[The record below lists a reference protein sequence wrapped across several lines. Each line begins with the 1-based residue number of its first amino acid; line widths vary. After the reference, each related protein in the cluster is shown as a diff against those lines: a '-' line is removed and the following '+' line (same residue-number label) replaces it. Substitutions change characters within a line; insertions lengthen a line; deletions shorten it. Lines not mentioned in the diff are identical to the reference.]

1 MQKPHNAIFGL
12 AERLRELRAEK
23 VDAERVLR
31 EIKREIAEAEA
42 NLSEVMET
50 NKDWLAVL
58 VGVFKKAA
66 AGEKIK
72 GGGSDV

>member
-1 MQKPHNAIFGL
+1 MQKARNALFAL
-12 AERLRELRAEK
+12 AEQLRELRVEK

-31 EIKREIAEAEA
+31 EIKREIAEAEGRLFA
-42 NLSEVMET
+42 AMET

-58 VGVFKKAA
+58 VGVFKKVT
-66 AGEKIK
+66 IK